1 MKKFILLLLMIPIW
15 GFSQND
21 KTVKDDQP
29 VSETSAK
36 TERSTETVKALNP
49 IYVVDGKITDKDI
62 VERIDVNEIDSIQ
75 VWKGENAVEKY
86 GEKGKDGA
94 IEIYLKKKKEE
105 ISVFEKLENGIPNLG
120 IKQNKI
126 TGKQF
131 PGTSCQISVKTEK
144 EPIYVLNGIYIQG
157 EEIENLDPNNIESVQ
172 ILKTENTVLFCR
184 NPNPVIVITTKD
196 SNYIKE
202 EYKLIITDLGY
213 ESFLAMQPSAGTFS
227 ISYLQNKNKQ
237 YVSIWNN
244 RVLTGNPEIYESS
257 IDYDSRTYYGLD
269 FEYKLFMFFK
279 FIEHKYS
286 ISLV

>member
-1 MKKFILLLLMIPIW
+1 MKKLILLLLIPVW

-21 KTVKDDQP
+21 KTVKDNQP

-36 TERSTETVKALNP
+36 TEKTIGTVDNANP

-62 VERIDVNEIDSIQ
+62 VEKIDVNDIESIT
-75 VWKGENAVEKY
+75 VLKGENSIEKY
-86 GEKGKDGA
+86 GEKGKDGVV
-94 IEIYLKKKKEE
+94 EIYLKKKKEE
-105 ISVFEKLENGIPNLG
+105 VSVLEKLENGIPNLG
-120 IKQNKI
+120 IKQNEI

-131 PGTSCQISVKTEK
+131 PGTSCLAFVKTDK
-144 EPIYVLNGIYIQG
+144 EPIYVLNGIYVQG

>member
-1 MKKFILLLLMIPIW
+1 MKKLILLLLIPIW

-21 KTVKDDQP
+21 KTNKDNRP
-29 VSETSAK
+29 ISETSVK
-36 TERSTETVKALNP
+36 TERSTETVKVLNP

-62 VERIDVNEIDSIQ
+62 VEKIDVNDIDSIQ
-75 VWKGENAVEKY
+75 VWKDENAVEKY

-105 ISVFEKLENGIPNLG
+105 VSVLEKLENGIPNLG
-120 IKQNKI
+120 IKQNEI

-131 PGTSCQISVKTEK
+131 PGTSCLASVKTEK
-144 EPIYVLNGIYIQG
+144 EPIYVLNGIYVQG
-157 EEIENLDPNNIESVQ
+157 EEIKNLNPNNIESVQ
-172 ILKTENTVLFCR
+172 ILKTENTILFCR
-184 NPNPVIVITTKD
+184 NPNPLIVITTKD
-196 SNYIKE
+196 SNYIRE
-202 EYKLIITDLGY
+202 EYNLIITDLGY
-213 ESFLAMQPSAGTFS
+213 ESFLAMQPSAGAYS
-227 ISYLQNKNKQ
+227 LSYLQSKNKQ

-269 FEYKLFMFFK
+269 LEYKLFMFFK